1 MVFLILDPQA
11 VSDTVRLAQ
20 QCGHAVWVGADA
32 ITSEE
37 HQNFVRDGIEVTR
50 FSYSLANA
58 RADVIADALATIEE
72 HHPSQIIWIQNIQR
86 Q

>member
-11 VSDTVRLAQ
+11 VSDTVRFAK

-37 HQNFVRDGIEVTR
+37 HQKFVRDCIAVTR

-58 RADVIADALATIEE
+58 RADAIADALATIEE
-72 HHPSQIIWIQNIQR
+72 QHTSHIIWVQHIQTQ
-86 Q
+86 